1 MSILRR
7 DSVSS
12 DSGDALAISQTF
24 CLPNQVVAPTE
35 ERTEVGFL
43 QAIVSIVRLN

>member
-12 DSGDALAISQTF
+12 DGEVLHVPQVQALA
-24 CLPNQVVAPTE
+24 
-35 ERTEVGFL
+35 EVRPD
-43 QAIVSIVRLN
+43 VSPVHLLG